1 MTSPSS
7 CKCGAL
13 LMDDSPDGQCPA
25 CLLAHG
31 LLDQPEQAALDAD
44 STSYEP
50 GMILGSY
57 RILSLLG
64 RGGMASVYEALDLR
78 LERKVALKVLPS
90 QFLHQPSFA
99 RNFEQEAKLVAR
111 LEHPHIVPI
120 YESGSDEG
128 VPWMA
133 MRLLAGGDMGSLLK
147 TSPPDAVKAV
157 AILSAIA
164 QALDYAHAQGVVHR
178 DIKPTNILF
187 DREGRPSVADFGLAR
202 LLQGQPSVSRSRPIA
217 GTPAYMA
224 PEQALGTGVDGA
236 CDVYSLG
243 IMAYQMFVGTVPFTG
258 DTPVAVLMKHVNEP
272 LPKPPAEQLPRAVH
286 SVIKRATAK
295 NPKDRWPTAG
305 AFVEALEEGRRAHGS
320 PLVHTFGDTHHDP
333 WFARRR
339 RTLVAAALL
348 VAAAALSFILLADR
362 SSGDIQSPRI
372 ETPSPVIERPS
383 PPRIERLPPATPI
396 STGRDRAADLVE
408 ARNEAIGSVI
418 PRGRVSSSES
428 GEPERSTPVPPALGN
443 KRPESESPSATAQGN
458 VNVATAPTT
467 TTGETTDAPSV
478 APVPV
483 NTESGPPDKPAEN
496 HITQPVLAR
505 RVMPVYPDLARAAGI
520 QGDVVLAA
528 DVGSDGL
535 VKQVEVVR
543 SVHRLLDAAAVNAVR
558 QYVYKPGL
566 RNGVPDTF
574 RVQVT
579 VIFKLNN

>member
-13 LMDDSPDGQCPA
+13 LMDDSPHGQCPA

-31 LLDQPEQAALDAD
+31 LHEQPEGDVLDGD
-44 STSYEP
+44 STSFEP
-50 GMILGSY
+50 GMTLGSY

-78 LERKVALKVLPS
+78 LERRVALKVLPT

-147 TSPPDAVKAV
+147 SSPPDTVKAV

-202 LLQGQPSVSRSRPIA
+202 LLQGQSFVSRSRPIA

-243 IMAYQMFVGTVPFTG
+243 IMAYQIFVGTVPFTG

-272 LPKPPAEQLPRAVH
+272 LPKPPAERLPRTVH
-286 SVIKRATAK
+286 SVIKKATAK
-295 NPKDRWPTAG
+295 DPKDRWPTAG
-305 AFVEALEEGRRAHGS
+305 AFVEALEDALRTTAADADETHNDSTGTLQRRKAVAAVALLVTAVLAWAIFTLTPRDGPESVGEQAPTGEVRESPAPEQDSQTSNRGTASDPPTTPRPKAQGGNTSDRSPSAKNEGSSKTGDKDISGRGS
-320 PLVHTFGDTHHDP
+320 VPAETSLSNEDTSKSADNSDDVTASFKP
-333 WFARRR
+333 NDV
-339 RTLVAAALL
+339 VAAAPSAEGLRL
-348 VAAAALSFILLADR
+348 GVAEAPAAV
-362 SSGDIQSPRI
+362 RI
-372 ETPSPVIERPS
+372 EELRVIVRVMPSYPEIAQ
-383 PPRIERLPPATPI
+383 RLQLEGDVRLKVFVGPD
-396 STGRDRAADLVE
+396 GRVENVEVLRSVPLLDRAAID
-408 ARNEAIGSVI
+408 
-418 PRGRVSSSES
+418 
-428 GEPERSTPVPPALGN
+428 
-443 KRPESESPSATAQGN
+443 
-458 VNVATAPTT
+458 
-467 TTGETTDAPSV
+467 
-478 APVPV
+478 
-483 NTESGPPDKPAEN
+483 
-496 HITQPVLAR
+496 
-505 RVMPVYPDLARAAGI
+505 
-520 QGDVVLAA
+520 
-528 DVGSDGL
+528 
-535 VKQVEVVR
+535 
-543 SVHRLLDAAAVNAVR
+543 AVR
-558 QYVYKPGL
+558 KYKYSPRR
-566 RNGVPDTF
+566 RNGVPE
-574 RVQVT
+574 RASIEIPVS
-579 VIFKLNN
+579 FKLTDTLTKP

>member
-13 LMDDSPDGQCPA
+13 LMDDSPHGQCPA

-31 LLDQPEQAALDAD
+31 LHEQPEGDVLDGD
-44 STSYEP
+44 STSFEP
-50 GMILGSY
+50 GMTLGSY

-78 LERKVALKVLPS
+78 LERRVALKVLPT

-147 TSPPDAVKAV
+147 SSPPDTVKAV

-202 LLQGQPSVSRSRPIA
+202 LLQGQSFVSRSRPIA

-243 IMAYQMFVGTVPFTG
+243 IMAYQIFVGTVPFTG

-272 LPKPPAEQLPRAVH
+272 LPKPPAERLPRTVH
-286 SVIKRATAK
+286 SVIKKATAK
-295 NPKDRWPTAG
+295 DPKDRWPTAG
-305 AFVEALEEGRRAHGS
+305 AFVEALEDALRTTAADADETHNDSTGTLQRRKAVAAVALLVTAVLAWAIFTLTPRDGPESVGEQAPTGEVRESPAPEQDSQTNNRGTASDPPTTPRPKAQGGNTSDRSPSAKNEGSSKTGDKDISGRGS
-320 PLVHTFGDTHHDP
+320 VPAETSLSNEDTSKSADNSDDVTASFKP
-333 WFARRR
+333 NDV
-339 RTLVAAALL
+339 VAAAPSAEGLRL
-348 VAAAALSFILLADR
+348 GVAEAPAAV
-362 SSGDIQSPRI
+362 RI
-372 ETPSPVIERPS
+372 EELRVIVRVMPSYPEIAQ
-383 PPRIERLPPATPI
+383 RLQLEGDVRLKVFVGPD
-396 STGRDRAADLVE
+396 GRVENVEVLRSVPLLDRAAID
-408 ARNEAIGSVI
+408 
-418 PRGRVSSSES
+418 
-428 GEPERSTPVPPALGN
+428 
-443 KRPESESPSATAQGN
+443 
-458 VNVATAPTT
+458 
-467 TTGETTDAPSV
+467 
-478 APVPV
+478 
-483 NTESGPPDKPAEN
+483 
-496 HITQPVLAR
+496 
-505 RVMPVYPDLARAAGI
+505 
-520 QGDVVLAA
+520 
-528 DVGSDGL
+528 
-535 VKQVEVVR
+535 
-543 SVHRLLDAAAVNAVR
+543 AVR
-558 QYVYKPGL
+558 KYKYSPRR
-566 RNGVPDTF
+566 RNGVPE
-574 RVQVT
+574 RASIEIPVS
-579 VIFKLNN
+579 FKLTDTLTKP